1 MLLVAIP
8 CALAAACGYG
18 AATAVEHA
26 AASGREG
33 RDLVRDRRWRLGM
46 ALDGVAALLQVVA
59 LSTGPVILVQ
69 PCLLLALPVSLLVA
83 WRLGAHR
90 PAAVQY
96 RACGLIFAGVAAFF
110 LLIGDPGDADPL
122 RLRTSLATAATLLAT
137 AAVVLSAARRWG
149 QRTRA
154 AACGLIAGACTGLAA
169 VLLDAVAAS
178 WQRLGR
184 GALTDPDAL
193 VATALLV
200 PAAAAGV
207 VLLQL
212 ALRVD
217 GLGVGYPADVIANP
231 ITAVVLGALLLHEE
245 IPHSPRDA
253 VGFVVCLG
261 VIVAGTA
268 LLATHRPVRPAAAAR
283 AHSGAPPK

>member
-1 MLLVAIP
+1 MLMVAIP

-18 AATAVEHA
+18 AATALEHA
-26 AASGREG
+26 AASGRDG

-46 ALDGVAALLQVVA
+46 AVDGVAALLQVVA
-59 LSTGPVILVQ
+59 LSTGPVVLVQ
-69 PCLLLALPVSLLVA
+69 PCLVLALPVSLLVA

-90 PAAVQY
+90 PTGVQY

-110 LLIGDPGDADPL
+110 LLVGNPGDAAPL
-122 RLRTSLATAATLLAT
+122 QLRTSLATAATLLAT
-137 AAVVLSAARRWG
+137 AVVVLLAARRWG
-149 QRTRA
+149 RRARA

-169 VLLDAVAAS
+169 VLFDAFAAS

-193 VATALLV
+193 VAAALLV

-217 GLGVGYPADVIANP
+217 GLGVGYPTDVIANP

-253 VGFVVCLG
+253 AGFVVCLG

-268 LLATHRPVRPAAAAR
+268 RLATHRPVRPAAAP